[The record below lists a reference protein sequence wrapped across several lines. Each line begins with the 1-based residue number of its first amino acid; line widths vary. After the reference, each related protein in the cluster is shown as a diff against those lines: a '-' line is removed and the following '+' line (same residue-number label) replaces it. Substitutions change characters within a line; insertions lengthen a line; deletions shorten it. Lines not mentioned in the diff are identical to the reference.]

1 MVPRRQDDYHTVD
14 ISERELRDTYLP
26 PFKAAIDAGAATVM
40 SAFNEYDGVPCTA
53 NNFLMRDLLRKEMGF
68 KGFVVSDYTAV
79 KELIAHGVADN
90 DEEAA
95 SLGMNAG
102 VNMCMVDNLYLFH
115 GEKLVKE
122 GVVREETVNELC
134 AEILTMKYKLGL
146 FDNPYRYGSEEKE
159 KSTIFNESNLLAA
172 KELAKKSMVLL
183 QNNNNV
189 LPVKEGKKIA
199 LIGPLPTINGKC
211 WVHGY

>member
-1 MVPRRQDDYHTVD
+1 
-14 ISERELRDTYLP
+14 
-26 PFKAAIDAGAATVM
+26 M

-79 KELIAHGVADN
+79 KELIAHGVAGN

-146 FDNPYRYGSEEKE
+146 FDDPYRYGSEEKE
-159 KSTIFNESNLLAA
+159 KSTIFNDSNLLAA
-172 KELAKKSMVLL
+172 KELAKS
-183 QNNNNV
+183 QWYYCRT
-189 LPVKEGKKIA
+189 
-199 LIGPLPTINGKC
+199 TIT
-211 WVHGY
+211 YFP